1 MTTTPVLHDADAAL
15 HGRGFWLL
23 AAAFPILMAY
33 STVPTPIYP
42 LYQRHDHFPT
52 VMITAI
58 FAAYGLGV
66 MASLYLAGHLSDQ
79 FGRRRM
85 IAIATAVSLVSAA
98 IFIGSPSVPALLVA
112 RLLCGV
118 GIGVLTPAATAM
130 LGELRRVH
138 RPHEPSSFASTV
150 ASSVN
155 TGGLALGPL
164 VGGVLVQWAPAP
176 LRTPYVVFFVLL
188 AVVGLALTLVPET
201 NPATPANE
209 RPRYRP
215 QRAVVRPGHEA
226 RFRSAQVVAGAAF
239 AALGILTSMTGTFLA
254 HVAHRSSP
262 LVCGVVVFLAMGASA
277 LAQVALPIPNPRT
290 KIACGVLFA
299 VAGLGCVAASALTH
313 PFVLYAGGAV
323 MAGAGIGLLF
333 QSAVA
338 VGSAVSE
345 AGHTGGSVAGVFLAA
360 YIGITIPVVLAGLLT
375 TRLSISASLALFCAL
390 TSLVVLV
397 ASIPMMRGAS
407 D

>member
-1 MTTTPVLHDADAAL
+1 MTTTPVTNDVDAAR

-66 MASLYLAGHLSDQ
+66 LAGLYLAGHLSDH

-85 IAIATAVSLVSAA
+85 IAVSTGVTLVSAA
-98 IFIGSPSVPALLVA
+98 IFVVSPSVPALLLA

-130 LGELRRVH
+130 LSELRRIH
-138 RPHEPSSFASTV
+138 RPHEPRGFASTV

-164 VGGVLVQWAPAP
+164 LGGILVQWAPAP
-176 LRTPYVVFFVLL
+176 LRTPYVVFFVLIL
-188 AVVGLALTLVPET
+188 GAGVALVFVPET
-201 NPATPANE
+201 NPATPAEE

-215 QRAVVRPGHEA
+215 QRAVIRPGHEA
-226 RFRSAQVVAGAAF
+226 RFRTAQVVAGAAF

-254 HVAHRSSP
+254 QIAHRSSP
-262 LVCGVVVFLAMGASA
+262 LLCGVVVFLAMGASA
-277 LAQVALPIPNPRT
+277 LAQVALPIPHPRT
-290 KIACGVLFA
+290 KMLWGVVFA
-299 VAGLGCVAASALTH
+299 VGGLAGVAVSALTH
-313 PFVLYAGGAV
+313 SSAVYAGGAILT
-323 MAGAGIGLLF
+323 GAGIGLLF
-333 QSAVA
+333 QSSVA

-345 AGHTGGSVAGVFLAA
+345 DGHTGGSVAGVFLAA
-360 YIGITIPVVLAGLLT
+360 YVGITVPVVLAGLLT
-375 TRLSISASLALFCAL
+375 TRLSITLTLELFCVL
-390 TSLVVLV
+390 TSLVILL
-397 ASIPMMRGAS
+397 ASAPMMRDRAV
-407 D
+407 